1 MEISKS
7 IKIAGYKPYD
17 QLYGYIKTGNLL
29 FITRTNN
36 ARNTIKNI
44 PKDVILEFITL
55 IEK

>member
-29 FITRTNN
+29 FVTRTNN